1 MTTLMEIEHKT
12 WQDKPK
18 TSCRY
23 KASAISCSCIK
34 YLPSSIPEVHTR
46 SKAHFGQ
53 QLQFRPLPG
62 PTQQAPEEHSQ
73 SHPCPSSAL
82 TLTEVK
88 KGNFSKPQHNH
99 RKPNEEP
106 NAVIPWASNRRL
118 QCTTRPILLCQRT
131 PSSRNL
137 SHFWCR
143 IATAKVTVFNQTWSP
158 CSWAHDWQHVWAEI
172 LKSSSSRNKS
182 CVTHGFRLERN
193 NQLLKVQIPHFCTAA
208 TTAAVF
214 LLISWG
220 KFSFSH

>member
-1 MTTLMEIEHKT
+1 MYLLLKTHIFWIFPSYTPCIPWGFYDDFNGNGIERRT

-23 KASAISCSCIK
+23 KASVISCSCIK
-34 YLPSSIPEVHTR
+34 YLPSSIPEVHTC

-73 SHPCPSSAL
+73 SHLCPSSAL

-106 NAVIPWASNRRL
+106 NAVIPWASNRRV
-118 QCTTRPILLCQRT
+118 QCTTHPILLCQRT
-131 PSSRNL
+131 LSSRN
-137 SHFWCR
+137 H
-143 IATAKVTVFNQTWSP
+143 
-158 CSWAHDWQHVWAEI
+158 
-172 LKSSSSRNKS
+172 
-182 CVTHGFRLERN
+182 
-193 NQLLKVQIPHFCTAA
+193 
-208 TTAAVF
+208 
-214 LLISWG
+214 LISDVALLQRRWQSLTKHEVLVLG
-220 KFSFSH
+220 PVTGNMCGQKSWNPAAPEIKVVSLTGLDLKGIIST